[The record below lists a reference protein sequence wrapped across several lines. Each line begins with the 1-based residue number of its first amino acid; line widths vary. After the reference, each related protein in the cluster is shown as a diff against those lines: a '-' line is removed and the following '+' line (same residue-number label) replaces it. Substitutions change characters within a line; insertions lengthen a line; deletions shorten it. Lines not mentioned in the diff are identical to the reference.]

1 MRIQKYTVENNIIA
15 KDNHQAQT
23 TTTPSFKGAGIVGSL
38 GQIGYWMQLIE
49 DKGFL
54 ASFLIQDML
63 GMTFPRVGAAFLR
76 DKEVTGQY
84 NIQEGFEVLGREG
97 LTGPCMMAVAP
108 IMLALAAKFGK
119 STGTNTKLIKR
130 FGDGLKELTKDP
142 NFDKSLFK
150 NATEFEKKFFEINI
164 NQLLENTLGKG
175 NYKEDSVKFIL
186 EQIQN
191 YRKIPTDAKLKK
203 LFGKSKYRDERI
215 AEITAHINDLMY
227 ATSEELASLNKVK
240 VGTPS
245 LNNVSEFSTSNA
257 IEAMMKYCDDTIA
270 LNKNLD
276 VLDEAAAENLKNSS
290 IAKRFITNVSTVFAT
305 LGVMSVLPKIYAKNA
320 IAPGAKTAMQ
330 LKNNS
335 IKADEVDN
343 GDKQTD
349 KQEISFKGKGAKPV
363 TSKIG
368 EALSKLFGDK
378 FASHFE
384 YNGHNFTPT
393 LMTCLSLFGLLA
405 PRGKRAYDRAQVN
418 ENGKKDLT
426 ELYEIL
432 IRDISSSL
440 AVVFAVPMITRACVT
455 SYENT
460 SGFVLLHK
468 DRTMS
473 KKKTA
478 MDLLNPYSSAHVMTN
493 AEINALYDNVNTIDK
508 MNNFCKFI
516 DKNGGDLQK
525 ILTKAENQEILK
537 ELNLDSLKD
546 MSKAEKNKK
555 IVDFF
560 KDLKTKSTDEKAL
573 NKSIEELMKGTKGPK
588 NNKILAFA
596 KGLNSVPGFIAT
608 FMISPYILGWVLP
621 RLTYANTRRLH
632 QKAEEERNNSKK
644 IATNA

>member
-1 MRIQKYTVENNIIA
+1 MRIQKYTVENSIIA

-23 TTTPSFKGAGIVGSL
+23 TTTPTFKGAGVVGSL

-63 GMTFPRVGAAFLR
+63 GMTLPRVGAAFLR
-76 DKEVTGQY
+76 DREVTGQY

-175 NYKEDSVKFIL
+175 NYREDSVKFIL

-290 IAKRFITNVSTVFAT
+290 IAKRFITNVSTVLAT
-305 LGVMSVLPKIYAKNA
+305 LGVMSLLPKIYAKNA

-335 IKADEVDN
+335 IKADEVNNDN
-343 GDKQTD
+343 KQTD

-368 EALSKLFGDK
+368 EALSKIFGDK

-405 PRGKRAYDRAQVN
+405 PRGKRAYDRAQVD

-440 AVVFAVPMITRACVT
+440 SVVFAVPMITRACVT

-493 AEINALYDNVNTIDK
+493 AEINAVYLE
-508 MNNFCKFI
+508 
-516 DKNGGDLQK
+516 QK
-525 ILTKAENQEILK
+525 RKEEAENQEILK

-632 QKAEEERNNSKK
+632 QKAEQERNNSKK